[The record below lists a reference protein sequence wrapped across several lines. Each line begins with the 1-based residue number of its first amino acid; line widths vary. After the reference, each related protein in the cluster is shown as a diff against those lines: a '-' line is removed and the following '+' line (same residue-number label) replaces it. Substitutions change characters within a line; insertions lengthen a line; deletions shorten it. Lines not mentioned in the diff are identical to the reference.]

1 LTRDELARAVRLA
14 GEAYDEAP
22 SGSPVEQDARLVWL
36 AAREA
41 LDRATGVP
49 PSPAS
54 SAAPPADGVAG
65 LIRAL
70 TTTQPSRPPASPRQ
84 IDEVLSSARS
94 SYREVV
100 RAMQEAPNVMRQT
113 GLASMGALSML
124 MASVEQQAEI
134 IRLLREQSQP
144 GRG

>member
-1 LTRDELARAVRLA
+1 M
-14 GEAYDEAP
+14 
-22 SGSPVEQDARLVWL
+22 
-36 AAREA
+36 
-41 LDRATGVP
+41 
-49 PSPAS
+49 
-54 SAAPPADGVAG
+54 
-65 LIRAL
+65 IRAL